1 MNNAQ
6 NDREDRYSVLLVVV
20 GVIIIWGL
28 IEIVYRT
35 L

>member
-6 NDREDRYSVLLVVV
+6 KDREDRYSVLLVVV

>member
-6 NDREDRYSVLLVVV
+6 KDREDRYTVLLVVV